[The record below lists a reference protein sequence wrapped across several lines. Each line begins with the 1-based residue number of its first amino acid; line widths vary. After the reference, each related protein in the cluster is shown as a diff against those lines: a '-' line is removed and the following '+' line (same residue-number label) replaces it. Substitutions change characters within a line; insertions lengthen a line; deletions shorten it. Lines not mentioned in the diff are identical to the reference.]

1 MIDRI
6 SNSQLNSIQ
15 NNNPKKN
22 NQKSSSPNFE
32 GKCLDK
38 LVGMTVKGIQAC
50 EKNPM
55 INVAVIDLVTAI
67 GPRSIWESFTN
78 LFAGFEAF
86 RRESS
91 GLIVNCLIPGF
102 VALGAAKAINKTIM
116 GENADMSSCW
126 AGKDT
131 IDMVSDYY
139 NKAEETEAYAQG
151 MTKYN
156 DPKKARVYATHYNML
171 HDAQGVDGNITKN
184 FKEIEEFNISETAEK
199 LTEATFEEKKN
210 LSFAERMK
218 AMGRSIK
225 GIFSKNKTPK
235 EKSIID
241 KAFESASSQTHIT
254 ENVRFGTQEKTVT
267 SDLKSAMKNTT
278 GILKGFMADG
288 VENAEQVKAFSKKAK
303 KLVNAKSGIAML
315 IILPL
320 AASMQSIN
328 RWITSKMSGVKGA
341 PIYNDYAQKKEEVK
355 KTPEQEKADK
365 NALLKQKFISIGS
378 IVGLSL
384 LSMMK
389 VPTLANLKNIFQFK
403 GQFPTMD
410 QARAISTFTFGSR
423 MAVAEDKNE
432 LSEATVRDDITF
444 ASMYFLGDYAA
455 KGYATHLENKEGVKL
470 LNRTKPLDKG
480 ANMFK
485 RFGNWVVNTHLK
497 STDELAADGVRT
509 LEEMKYL
516 RNKCQGVNLG
526 SALLILGLF
535 VPVYTRLKT
544 QRNHK
549 KELLEQEKAKNLQN
563 VNFSS
568 KKGNSDFSGVLNT
581 VNTKTDTNS
590 TFQLFRQIA
599 KER

>member
-6 SNSQLNSIQ
+6 KNNQLNSIQ
-15 NNNPKKN
+15 YSNTSKN
-22 NQKSSSPNFE
+22 DKLNTSPNFE
-32 GKCLDK
+32 GRFTDK
-38 LVGMTVKGIQAC
+38 AVKLAVKGIQAC

-55 INVAVIDLVTAI
+55 VNVAAIDLITAI

-91 GLIVNCLIPGF
+91 GLLVNCLIPGF
-102 VALGAAKAINKTIM
+102 VALGAAKAVNKMVM
-116 GENADMSSCW
+116 GGKSDMSSCW

-139 NKAEETEAYAQG
+139 NNAEGTDAYAEG
-151 MTKYN
+151 MAKFN
-156 DPKKARVYATHYNML
+156 DPKKAKVYATHYNML
-171 HDAQGVDGNITKN
+171 SDAQGVDGDLTKK
-184 FKEIEEFNISETAEK
+184 FKDIKDFDISETAEK
-199 LTEATFEEKKN
+199 LTDATFEEKKN
-210 LSFAERMK
+210 LSFSEKMK
-218 AMGRSIK
+218 SVGRSIK
-225 GIFSKNKTPK
+225 GLFSKKHSPK
-235 EKSIID
+235 EKSVID
-241 KAFESASSQTHIT
+241 RAFETASAQTHIT
-254 ENVRFGTQEKTVT
+254 ENVKFGNNVT

-278 GILKGFMADG
+278 GILRGFMADG
-288 VENAEQVKAFSKKAK
+288 VENAEQVKAFAGKAK
-303 KLVNAKSGIAML
+303 KLVNAKSGIAMA

-328 RWITSKMSGVKGA
+328 RWITTKMSGVKGA
-341 PIYNDYAQKKEEVK
+341 PIYNDYAQKKEEVQ

-365 NALLKQKFISIGS
+365 ISLLKQKFISIGS

-389 VPTLANLKNIFQFK
+389 VPTLSNLKNIFQFK

-432 LSEATVRDDITF
+432 LAEATVRDDITF

-455 KGYATHLENKEGVKL
+455 KGYATYLEKKDGVKL
-470 LNRTKPLDKG
+470 LNRTKPLNKE
-480 ANMFK
+480 ANIFK

-497 STDELAADGVRT
+497 STNELVGDSVRT
-509 LEEMKYL
+509 LEDMKFL

-526 SALLILGLF
+526 SSLLILGLF
-535 VPVYTRLKT
+535 VPVFTRLKT
-544 QRNHK
+544 QKNHK
-549 KELLEQEKAKNLQN
+549 KELLAQEQAKNLQN

-568 KKGNSDFSGVLNT
+568 KKGNSDFSGIFNK
-581 VNTKTDTNS
+581 VNTKSNENS